1 MSGPV
6 EETVVRRSYQSP
18 RRLAAAH
25 QTRARIR
32 AAASALFLGDGY
44 AATSIRTIAKAAG
57 VAEKTVYLHFEN
69 KSALLK
75 EVVETAIV
83 GDDDAIPAA
92 GRDWF
97 HNIVGETDLEQ
108 KLRRL
113 VDATSALHERSGA
126 VFAMARDA
134 AATDPEAATLWAFG
148 KRGHR
153 ADMTLLA
160 SSFDDSRQLPAGLD
174 VEWATTTLY
183 ILLGLESW
191 HLARIELAL
200 DEQQYRDWLLNSL
213 RQAFRS
219 RT

>member
-1 MSGPV
+1 VSGPG
-6 EETVVRRSYQSP
+6 EQTTTRRNYQSP
-18 RRLAAAH
+18 RRVAAAQ

-32 AAASALFLGDGY
+32 AAASRLFLADGY
-44 AATSIRTIAKAAG
+44 AATPIRSVANAAG
-57 VAEKTVYLHFEN
+57 VAEKTVYLQFEN

-83 GDDDAIPAA
+83 GDDETIPAA
-92 GRDWF
+92 GREWF
-97 HNIVGETDLEQ
+97 HDVVRESDLDQ

-134 AATDPEAATLWAFG
+134 AAADAEVATLWAVG
-148 KRGHR
+148 KRGHH
-153 ADMTLLA
+153 ADMTRMA
-160 SSFDDSRQLPAGLD
+160 RSFDDSGQLPAGLD

-183 ILLGLESW
+183 ILLGLEAW

-200 DEQQYRDWLLNSL
+200 TEPQYRDWLLASL
-213 RQAFRS
+213 RQAFRC
-219 RT
+219 R